1 MRFGVLFMPQ
11 DPPDARNI
19 VRRWEEILVAA
30 KVAEDAGFDGVFVP
44 EHHMMPDGYLP
55 SPLVACA
62 ALAARTSRVEIG
74 TTIFLLPFYHPI
86 QVAEA
91 AAMVDII
98 SNGRMRLGCGL
109 GNFDPEF
116 ELFGMNKKTQVS
128 RFEEAID
135 LVQRAWA
142 GEDIDHDGKH
152 FKVKGKISPLPVAA
166 QLWLGAMSEPGV
178 RRAARFGA
186 PWATDPLHNLEVMRH
201 WAGLYR
207 AAGEEYG
214 TSDRLRINLQRDA
227 WVADDLD
234 EVEREWWPHVRS
246 DHWFYFNQV
255 PRWVADR
262 EPFLKDIHSEEDFKF
277 EQHRQDRLIVG
288 SPDDCVAQ
296 LQKFDEA
303 LDLDYVFMRM
313 RVASGPS
320 HERELECIRRFG
332 RDVIPR
338 LTSDRAGAAA
348 P

>member
-11 DPPDARNI
+11 DPPDGRNI
-19 VRRWEEILVAA
+19 VQRWAEILDAA
-30 KVAEDAGFDGVFVP
+30 VVAEEAGFDGVFVP

-62 ALAARTSRVEIG
+62 ALAARTKRVEIG

-98 SNGRMRLGCGL
+98 SNGRMR
-109 GNFDPEF
+109 
-116 ELFGMNKKTQVS
+116 
-128 RFEEAID
+128 
-135 LVQRAWA
+135 
-142 GEDIDHDGKH
+142 
-152 FKVKGKISPLPVAA
+152 PLPVSPE
-166 QLWLGAMSEPGV
+166 LWLGAMSEPGV

-186 PWATDPLHNLEVMRH
+186 PWATDPLHNIHVIRD
-201 WAGLYR
+201 WADIYS

-214 TSDRLRINLQRDA
+214 TSGRLKIHLQRDA

-234 EVEREWWPHVRS
+234 EVERDWWPHVRR
-246 DHWFYFNQV
+246 DHFFYFQQV

-262 EPFLKDIHSEEDFKF
+262 EPFLQDIHAEEDFDF
-277 EQHRQDRLIVG
+277 HRHRQDRMIVG
-288 SPDDCVAQ
+288 SPDDCVEQ
-296 LQKFDEA
+296 LKKFDDE
-303 LDLDYVFMRM
+303 LDDLDYVFMRF

-320 HERELECIRRFG
+320 HEKELECLRRFG

-338 LTSDRAGAAA
+338 LRAEAAVA
-348 P
+348 E

>member
-19 VRRWEEILVAA
+19 VRRWEEILEAA
-30 KVAEDAGFDGVFVP
+30 KVAEDAGFHGVFVP

-128 RFEEAID
+128 RFEESID
-135 LVQRAWA
+135 LVRRAWA
-142 GEDIDHDGKH
+142 GEDIDHEGKH

-166 QLWLGAMSEPGV
+166 ELWLGAMSEPGV

-186 PWATDPLHNLEVMRH
+186 PWATDPLHNLDVMRH

-288 SPDDCVAQ
+288 SPDDCVEQ
-296 LQKFDEA
+296 LQKFDDA

-320 HERELECIRRFG
+320 FERELECIRRFG

-338 LTSDRAGAAA
+338 LAPEPAEPAAT
-348 P
+348 